1 MCVLA
6 CINENLLDLSDLS
19 IHVQHEYAL
28 HCCIPFVRGSR
39 LAATLR
45 LPAETNIVA
54 C

>member
-28 HCCIPFVRGSR
+28 
-39 LAATLR
+39 
-45 LPAETNIVA
+45 IVA
-54 C
+54 FLLSGVLGLPRLLGCLQRPT